1 MIFSNILFQ
10 GSKFK
15 VLFTWFKT
23 DFVQVSLL
31 VLSRVKICKGLGDDL
46 KLSGFM
52 GVICR

>member
-15 VLFTWFKT
+15 VLFTWFKP

-31 VLSRVKICKGLGDDL
+31 ALSRVKICEGLDGDL
-46 KLSGFM
+46 KFSGFM
-52 GVICR
+52 DVICR